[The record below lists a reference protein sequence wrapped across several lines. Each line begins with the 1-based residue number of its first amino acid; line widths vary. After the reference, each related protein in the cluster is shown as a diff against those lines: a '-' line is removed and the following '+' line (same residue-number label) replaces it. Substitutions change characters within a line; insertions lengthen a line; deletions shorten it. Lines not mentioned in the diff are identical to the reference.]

1 MGEYR
6 DIVLTAVGDWNK
18 QIDVPLANAMMAGI
32 EICGR
37 SGRQACEMAM
47 IYMARAARRRTKQAA
62 ARRKIKTGRTKNNV
76 SYKYVECWGGGRDVP
91 VRVPDFTVRPKNELA
106 DYSWEDAV
114 KNIAGRGLAKRSW
127 FWSIRKLRDGKP
139 IPRATSLYQIA
150 TPKVCGLILA
160 NRLNYIRAVTP
171 PGVEGMAAAAA
182 SNQIMAQV
190 AKKMEREFGIKSPR
204 LAAKKTKAAT
214 KTLGTEFKR
223 AERDVVPT

>member
-6 DIVLTAVGDWNK
+6 DITLTAVGDWNE
-18 QIDVPLANAMMAGI
+18 QIDVPLVNAMMAGI
-32 EICGR
+32 EISGR

-47 IYMARAARRRTKQAA
+47 IYMARAARRRTKQAE
-62 ARRKIKTGRTKNNV
+62 ARRKIKTGKTVNNV

-91 VRVPDFTVRPKNELA
+91 ARIPDFTVRPKNELSN
-106 DYSWEDAV
+106 YSWEDAR

-127 FWSIRKLRDGKP
+127 FWSIRKLRDGKA
-139 IPRATSLYQIA
+139 IPGATSLYQIT
-150 TPKVCGLILA
+150 TPTHCGLILS

-171 PGVEGMAAAAA
+171 AGVEGMAAAAA

-204 LAAKKTKAAT
+204 LAARKTKAAT
-214 KTLGTEFKR
+214 KTLGAEFKR
-223 AERDVVPT
+223 AEKDVVPT

>member
-6 DIVLTAVGDWNK
+6 DIALTAVGDWNK
-18 QIDVPLANAMMAGI
+18 QIDVSLVNAMMAGI

-47 IYMARAARRRTKQAA
+47 IYMARSARRMTKQAE
-62 ARRKIKTGRTKNNV
+62 ARRKVKTGTTSNNV
-76 SYKYVECWGGGRDVP
+76 AYKYAEIWDGRDVP
-91 VRVPDFTVRPKNELA
+91 VHVPDFTVRPKNELSN
-106 DYSWEDAV
+106 YSWEDV
-114 KNIAGRGLAKRSW
+114 LKNIAARGLAKRSW
-127 FWSIRKLRDGKP
+127 FWSIKKLRDGKA
-139 IPRATSLYQIA
+139 IPNATSLYSIT
-150 TPKVCGLILA
+150 TPKGCGLIMA

-171 PGVEGMAAAAA
+171 AGVEGMAASAA

-214 KTLGTEFKR
+214 KTLGAEFKR

>member
-1 MGEYR
+1 MGRYR
-6 DIVLTAVGDWNK
+6 DIALTAVGDWNK
-18 QIDVPLANAMMAGI
+18 QIDVPLVNTMMSGI

-47 IYMARAARRRTKQAA
+47 VYMARAARRRTKQAA
-62 ARRKIKTGRTKNNV
+62 ARRKIKTGKTANNV
-76 SYKYVECWGGGRDVP
+76 SYKYVECWGGRDVP
-91 VRVPDFTVRPKNELA
+91 VRVPDFSVRPKNELSN
-106 DYSWEDAV
+106 YSWEDV
-114 KNIAGRGLAKRSW
+114 LKNIASRGLAKRSW
-127 FWSIRKLRDGKP
+127 FWSIRKLRDGKA
-139 IPRATSLYQIA
+139 IPNATSLYSIT

-171 PGVEGMAAAAA
+171 AGVEGMAAAAA

-223 AERDVVPT
+223 AEKDVVPT

>member
-1 MGEYR
+1 MRAFRASGLR
-6 DIVLTAVGDWNK
+6 DGHDLHG
-18 QIDVPLANAMMAGI
+18 AGGA
-32 EICGR
+32 EKDE
-37 SGRQACEMAM
+37 Q
-47 IYMARAARRRTKQAA
+47 ARRAQ
-62 ARRKIKTGRTKNNV
+62 IKTGTTTNNV
-76 SYKYVECWGGGRDVP
+76 KYQYVELWGGRDVP
-91 VRVPDFTVRPKNELA
+91 VRVPDFTVRPKNELS
-106 DYSWEDAV
+106 DYSWEDVV
-114 KNIAGRGLAKRSW
+114 KKIAGRGLAKRSW

-204 LAAKKTKAAT
+204 LAAKKTKVAT
-214 KTLGTEFKR
+214 KTLGAEFKW
-223 AERDVVPT
+223 VGGYLVPT